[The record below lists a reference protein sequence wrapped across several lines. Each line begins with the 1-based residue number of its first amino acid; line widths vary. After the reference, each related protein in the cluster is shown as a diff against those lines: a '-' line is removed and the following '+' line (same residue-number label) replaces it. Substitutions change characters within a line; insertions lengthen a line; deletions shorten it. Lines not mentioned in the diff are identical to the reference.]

1 MTDTAGQTPPRRLR
15 VGVLFGGRS
24 AEHEVSLASARAVM
38 DNLQG
43 DDVEVVPIGI
53 TRGGQWIA
61 GGDPWQALSDGTLEG
76 SAPVALLPD
85 PSQQGELMRL
95 ERGGNAV
102 AANGAPRLAGLDVIF
117 PVLHGTYGEDGT
129 VQGLLEMA
137 DVAYVGCGVMAS
149 AVGMDKAMMKT
160 VFAAAGLPMAP
171 YLVIMRREWDATPDA
186 VVSQIEAA
194 LPYPLFVKPANS
206 GSSVGIS
213 KVRDAAELRAAMDLA
228 AGYDRKIVVEQGIDA
243 REIEVSVL
251 GNDDPAVSLPGEI
264 IPAREWYDY
273 DAKYVDEET
282 SLVIPA
288 RLPQATTEQ
297 VQRLAVLAFK
307 AVDAS
312 GLSRVDFLLDRHTGE
327 LWLSEINTLPGFT
340 PMSMYARMWEAS
352 GVGYAELCRRLV
364 RLAVERHDD
373 RQRNRTE
380 RA

>member
-1 MTDTAGQTPPRRLR
+1 MTDTGDGAPRRLR

-43 DDVEVVPIGI
+43 DDVEIVPIGI
-53 TRGGQWIA
+53 TREGRWIA
-61 GGDPWQALSDGTLEG
+61 GGDPWQALSDGTSEG

-85 PSQQGELMRL
+85 PSQGGELMRL
-95 ERGGNAV
+95 ERGGNALT
-102 AANGAPRLAGLDVIF
+102 ANGAARLAGLDVIF

-129 VQGLLEMA
+129 VQGLLDMA

-149 AVGMDKAMMKT
+149 SVGMDKAMMKA
-160 VFAAAGLPMAP
+160 VFAAVGLPVAP
-171 YLVIMRREWDATPDA
+171 YAVIMRSLWETAPDA
-186 VVSQIEAA
+186 AVQRIEGA
-194 LPYPLFVKPANS
+194 LRYPMFVKPANS

-213 KVRDAAELRAAMDLA
+213 KVRDRGELRSALALA
-228 AGYDRKIVVEQGIDA
+228 ASYDRKIVVEQGIDA

-251 GNDDPAVSLPGEI
+251 GNDEPQVSLPGEI

-282 SLVIPA
+282 RLILPA
-288 RLPQATTEQ
+288 PLPQATTDE
-297 VQRLAVLAFK
+297 VRRLAALAFK
-307 AVDAS
+307 AIDAS
-312 GLSRVDFLLDRHTGE
+312 GLSRVDFLLDRGTGE
-327 LWLSEINTLPGFT
+327 LWLSEINTMPGFT
-340 PMSMYARMWEAS
+340 PTSMYARMWEAS

-364 RLAVERHDD
+364 RLAVERHRD

-380 RA
+380 RE